1 MKNKHNIKHFP
12 KKDKG
17 YACNL
22 KFLIADTNSL
32 HFHIFS
38 WRQNS
43 NYIILEKTKEKEYG
57 RV

>member
-17 YACNL
+17 YQCNL
-22 KFLIADTNSL
+22 KFLIVESL

-38 WRQNS
+38 WIQNS

>member
-17 YACNL
+17 YQCNL
-22 KFLIADTNSL
+22 KFLIVESL